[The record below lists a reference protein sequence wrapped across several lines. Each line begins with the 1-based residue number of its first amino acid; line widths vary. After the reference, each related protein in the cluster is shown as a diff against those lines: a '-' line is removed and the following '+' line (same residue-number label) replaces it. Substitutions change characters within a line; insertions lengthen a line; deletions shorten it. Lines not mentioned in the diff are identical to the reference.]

1 MRKYRSNENMDL
13 DHDSQSNSENVFPMQ
28 LPGVRN
34 MFGQLVEDIPFSQE
48 QKALMADVDT
58 MNDS

>member
-1 MRKYRSNENMDL
+1 MDL

>member
-1 MRKYRSNENMDL
+1 
-13 DHDSQSNSENVFPMQ
+13 
-28 LPGVRN
+28 
-34 MFGQLVEDIPFSQE
+34 MFGQLVDEIPFSQE